1 MTATAIVIDANA
13 QVNGLIA
20 HLEQQVASAR
30 RLLKIVLAQNEA
42 IRDQDTE
49 GVLALLADIQ
59 AELTLRDRLEIE
71 RDGILRAAGTR
82 LGIPVDQVDLEAV
95 LAVAQPDEAGPARM
109 LSAEL
114 RGLLQE
120 VERTHDTNRVLIRQ
134 ELSFL
139 AHLMRVLS
147 GTPSGGYSP
156 TGWSTAPQAN
166 RTVDARA

>member
-1 MTATAIVIDANA
+1 MTATLVID
-13 QVNGLIA
+13 QTTIGGLLP

-30 RLLKIVLAQNEA
+30 RLLRIVLAQGDA
-42 IRDQDTE
+42 IRAQDTE

-59 AELTLRDRLEIE
+59 TELTTRDRLELE
-71 RDGILRAAGTR
+71 RDAILRTAGAR
-82 LGIPVDQVDLEAV
+82 LGIPVDAVDLEAV
-95 LAVAQPDEAGPARM
+95 LAVAPAHEAIPART

-120 VERTHDTNRVLIRQ
+120 VERTHETNRVLIRQ

-147 GTPSGGYSP
+147 GTPSAGYSAN
-156 TGWSTAPQAN
+156 GWTPAPQAA
-166 RTVDARA
+166 RAVDARA

>member
-1 MTATAIVIDANA
+1 MTGTAIVIDAQA
-13 QVNGLIA
+13 SVSGLVP

-30 RLLKIVLAQNEA
+30 RLLRIVLAQGDA

-59 AELTLRDRLEIE
+59 TELMTRDRLELE
-71 RDGILRAAGTR
+71 RDGILRAAAAR
-82 LGIPVDQVDLEAV
+82 LGISLDQVDLEAV
-95 LAVAQPDEAGPARM
+95 LAVAPPHEGDRARA

-147 GTPSGGYSP
+147 GTPSAGYSA
-156 TGWSTAPQAN
+156 TGWQAAPQAV
-166 RTVDARA
+166 RSVDARA

>member
-1 MTATAIVIDANA
+1 VTAIVIDAHA
-13 QVNGLIA
+13 HVNGLVP

-30 RLLKIVLAQNEA
+30 RLLRIVLAQGEA
-42 IRDQDTE
+42 IRAQDTE

-59 AELTLRDRLEIE
+59 TELTTRDRLEIE
-71 RDGILRAAGTR
+71 RDGILRAAGIR
-82 LGIPVDQVDLEAV
+82 LGIAIDQVDLEAV
-95 LAVAQPDEAGPARM
+95 LAVAPAHEAGPARA
-109 LSAEL
+109 LSSEL

-147 GTPSGGYSP
+147 GAPSAGYSA
-156 TGWSTAPQAN
+156 TGWTAAPQAA
-166 RTVDARA
+166 RAVDARA

>member
-1 MTATAIVIDANA
+1 MTATLVID
-13 QVNGLIA
+13 QTTIGGLLP

-30 RLLKIVLAQNEA
+30 RLLRIVLAQGDA
-42 IRDQDTE
+42 IRAQDTE

-59 AELTLRDRLEIE
+59 TELTTRDRLELE
-71 RDGILRAAGTR
+71 RDAILRTAGAR
-82 LGIPVDQVDLEAV
+82 LGIPVDAVDLEAV
-95 LAVAQPDEAGPARM
+95 LAVAPAHEATPART

-147 GTPSGGYSP
+147 GTPSAGYSP
-156 TGWSTAPQAN
+156 NGWTPAPQAAN
-166 RTVDARA
+166 AVDARA

>member
-1 MTATAIVIDANA
+1 VSTIVIDA
-13 QVNGLIA
+13 QTGVNGLVT

-30 RLLKIVLAQNEA
+30 RLLRIVLAQGDA
-42 IRDQDTE
+42 IRNQDTE

-59 AELTLRDRLEIE
+59 TELTTRDRLEIE
-71 RDGILRAAGTR
+71 RDAILRATGVR
-82 LGIPVDQVDLEAV
+82 LGIPVDAVDLEAV
-95 LAVAQPDEAGPARM
+95 LAVAPPHEAAPART

-120 VERTHDTNRVLIRQ
+120 VERTHETNRILIRQ

-147 GTPSGGYSP
+147 GTPSAGYSA
-156 TGWSTAPQAN
+156 TGWAPAPQAA

>member
-1 MTATAIVIDANA
+1 VTATAIVIDGNA
-13 QVNGLIA
+13 QVTGLVA

-30 RLLKIVLAQNEA
+30 RLLRIVLAQGDA
-42 IRDQDTE
+42 IRAQDTE

-59 AELTLRDRLEIE
+59 TELNTRDRLELE
-71 RDGILRAAGTR
+71 RDAILRAAGTR
-82 LGIPVDQVDLEAV
+82 LGIAVDDVDLDAV
-95 LAVAQPDEAGPARM
+95 LAVAPPHEAAPARA
-109 LSAEL
+109 LSSEL
-114 RGLLQE
+114 RGILQE

-147 GTPSGGYSP
+147 GAPSGGYSA
-156 TGWSTAPQAN
+156 TGWTAAPQAV

>member
-1 MTATAIVIDANA
+1 MVIDA
-13 QVNGLIA
+13 QPGVTGLVV

-30 RLLKIVLAQNEA
+30 RLLRIVLAQGDA
-42 IRDQDTE
+42 IRAQDTG

-59 AELTLRDRLEIE
+59 TELTTRDRLEFE
-71 RDGILRAAGTR
+71 RDAILRAAGTR
-82 LGIPVDQVDLEAV
+82 LGTPIDQVDLEAV
-95 LAVAQPDEAGPARM
+95 LAVAPPHEAVPARA

-139 AHLMRVLS
+139 SHLMRVLS
-147 GTPSGGYSP
+147 GAPSAGYSA
-156 TGWSTAPQAN
+156 TGWTAAPQAV
-166 RTVDARA
+166 RAVDARA